1 MAAESKSSPLVWVS
15 HVYAMN
21 PANIAM
27 VFHGVHGEL
36 EVTLVSG
43 TKAVLN
49 ERDLTDEGRFLLIPS
64 GSAPHV
70 ANSRNANQV
79 LAERES

>member
-1 MAAESKSSPLVWVS
+1 MSADSNRSPLVWVT

-21 PANIAM
+21 PANITM
-27 VFHGVHGEL
+27 LFHGVHGEV

-49 ERDLTDEGRFLLIPS
+49 ERDLTDEGRSLLLPS
-64 GSAPHV
+64 GSVRPHLSD
-70 ANSRNANQV
+70 SRKADHV
-79 LAERES
+79 VSERA